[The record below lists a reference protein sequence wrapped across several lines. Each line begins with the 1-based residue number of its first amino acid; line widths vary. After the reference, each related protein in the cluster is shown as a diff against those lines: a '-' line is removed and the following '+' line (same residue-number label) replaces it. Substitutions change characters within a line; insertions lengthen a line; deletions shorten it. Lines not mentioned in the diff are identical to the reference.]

1 MCTEDKRRADIHGR
15 MIGSKGERCA
25 LPHKNTLK
33 VLVK

>member
-1 MCTEDKRRADIHGR
+1 MEDKRIADVLGRR

-33 VLVK
+33 VQVK

>member
-1 MCTEDKRRADIHGR
+1 MEDKRRADIHGRR